1 MKTAAHVLALVA
13 VLALSACST
22 VEPQPAPGATP
33 GAQAQNLARNNNN
46 DDDNKLTGSRIPG
59 KRTDRMLKSVG
70 SQDYKDAKDAQA
82 RPLNSQ

>member
-1 MKTAAHVLALVA
+1 MKTAMHVLSLAS

-22 VEPQPAPGATP
+22 VAPQPAPGVTP
-33 GAQAQNLARNNNN
+33 AVQPQNVASN
-46 DDDNKLTGSRIPG
+46 DADDKLTGSRIPG

-70 SQDYKDAKDAQA
+70 SQDYKDAKDSQP